1 MHSDVEIKIPVNTL
15 KNIEILSL
23 LSSLTSK
30 KSLFSSFVEMKI
42 HLTEL
47 I

>member
-30 KSLFSSFVEMKI
+30 KPLFSSFVEMKI